1 MYFELSIILSIIF
14 LVYSLIVNH
23 RKVWITCA
31 LSVAGTV
38 AVLVKAIP
46 FFAEKNANQ
55 VVDISWGLSICFAI
69 FFLAIYKVIVNTK
82 FKKGFYKS
90 YRSICIILMLVLS
103 ILFSVILFSSV
114 YNEKLMYADE
124 VMKVSYNNTISSILM
139 LITVSSLYTA
149 AVTETL
155 VIKKKTAVTSKDF
168 KKEDDGK
175 NFAIYYEVEGEVYA
189 EITYTKEGKDT
200 YVIDHTFVDDKLR
213 GKGVASKLVN
223 EAVKDI
229 TRKGGNVKA
238 TCSYAKTWLER
249 SGKM

>member
-31 LSVAGTV
+31 LSVAGI
-38 AVLVKAIP
+38 AAILVKAIP
-46 FFAEKNANQ
+46 FFTEKNANQ
-55 VVDISWGLSICFAI
+55 VVDTSWGLSICFAI

-90 YRSICIILMLVLS
+90 YRLICIIFILVLS
-103 ILFSVILFSSV
+103 ILFSVILFNSV
-114 YNEKLMYADE
+114 YNEKLMSSDE

-149 AVTETL
+149 AVTEAL
-155 VIKKKTAVTSKDF
+155 VIKKKISISAKDF

-189 EITYTKEGKDT
+189 EITYKKEGTDT

-238 TCSYAKTWLER
+238 TCCYAKTWLER